1 MISLEEFAKDRGPAP
16 ALRSIAAMAEAVP
29 RPPHVAEDIEMLA
42 ADTDLATR
50 AGDEAGIGHGLKVMG
65 RYLAKRN
72 TGTREMLGRDYTCAF
87 LGVQEAEGKVGPF
100 PSRVHSQAIISDTW
114 VRRAARF
121 TTFTSGAL

>member
-1 MISLEEFAKDRGPAP
+1 
-16 ALRSIAAMAEAVP
+16 
-29 RPPHVAEDIEMLA
+29 MLA
-42 ADTDLATR
+42 ASDLATR

-72 TGTREMLGRDYTCAF
+72 TGTREMLGREYTCAF
-87 LGVQEAEGKVGPF
+87 LGVQEAEGKVAL